1 MSRHPLRAL
10 AEADAIAKKRGHVQ
24 HYERGAGMICDF
36 TITIPECHAPVKIK
50 RMRYLRCTVQWLER
64 EAAEEIAGLRL
75 FPSSQEISRELDLLA
90 RGRLPVLPCLRHNTY
105 RARQGRS
112 AAPGKIT
119 GAAAE
124 GGGSRRQASCS
135 GHSGTGNTVPD
146 PPDPAPG
153 EDFSVGGWYRKEYS
167 PAREPPLS

>member
-24 HYERGAGMICDF
+24 HYERGPGMICDF

-75 FPSSQEISRELDLLA
+75 FPSSQEISRELRICSPEYAYRFFRVCDTTLIELGRDGQPLPAKSPAPQPKTEGAVA
-90 RGRLPVLPCLRHNTY
+90 RPAVPVAPE
-105 RARQGRS
+105 
-112 AAPGKIT
+112 PGKT
-119 GAAAE
+119 
-124 GGGSRRQASCS
+124 S
-135 GHSGTGNTVPD
+135 PD

-153 EDFSVGGWYRKEYS
+153 
-167 PAREPPLS
+167 